1 MDDLSSTT
9 GIVALAAGGLA
20 LVALI
25 AVVVLVRSLRRLRA
39 DQRAILGGSSPQ
51 DLVAHAAELDR
62 GFGSL
67 HDYVGDVVAS
77 LDARLTAAEGR
88 LDGAVAFHGLVR
100 YDAYNEMSG
109 RQSTSIALLDSRG
122 SGIVISSIHHRDQA
136 RLYAKQVVAG
146 RAELELSPE
155 EEEAMRAA
163 LAGEAPDVG
172 DRQRRRSR
180 RDAPGLPGAARH
192 VQRGGGAPS
201 HGHPRRPSSSRSP
214 RSTRR

>member
-1 MDDLSSTT
+1 M
-9 GIVALAAGGLA
+9 VAG
-20 LVALI
+20 
-25 AVVVLVRSLRRLRA
+25 
-39 DQRAILGGSSPQ
+39 
-51 DLVAHAAELDR
+51 
-62 GFGSL
+62 
-67 HDYVGDVVAS
+67 
-77 LDARLTAAEGR
+77 LDARLGAAEGR

-172 DRQRRRSR
+172 ERQRRRS
-180 RDAPGLPGAARH
+180 
-192 VQRGGGAPS
+192 
-201 HGHPRRPSSSRSP
+201 SS
-214 RSTRR
+214 